1 MSNTARIAI
10 GIILLILSA
19 PDPLAAPDGKAPVEG
34 TIIDSSGRVL
44 VGTDVFLRDLDSGLE
59 IHQVTD
65 NEGRFQFLAERGRY
79 QVTAAMSGFDSTTQD
94 LNLEQSGPAG
104 LRLQLSPAPLDT
116 QVVVVSGSREQEL
129 IENSTTKVDVIPK
142 RMLHDSGYETV
153 RDVLSEEPGIVT
165 RSAASGSVSETQIQ
179 GIDSRQSLILID
191 GLPVVGAK
199 GIKRGILNMD
209 RQSIGR
215 LERIEIVKGASSAVY
230 GSDAIGGVINMITRE
245 PRYPLEASVTTSGG
259 SLNRFDMRADVGFVK
274 DKWSGFFEAE
284 RHKQNPFNLIPS
296 QFGTTGPG
304 FHRYDYLGK
313 LGYEFSDRFKL
324 RATAHAFVNQDKGAY
339 YSESGPT
346 DSITDDT
353 AQHYALSADI
363 GLTPLTRWNLRGFY
377 GKYDESSVLDIL
389 PQPGP
394 INSVANLNQ
403 RLYRLDSSISHVLGA
418 HQLLQGG
425 VEWTQD
431 EYRGFN
437 RVLGDNDGQGI
448 DMVDL
453 WINDRV
459 SLHERFILTLGS
471 RFNRHNLYG
480 SHFVPRA
487 SGLFRVAG
495 NFRLRGTVGRGFRA
509 PDLGQLYFR
518 FQNPTHHYQ
527 IIGNT
532 HLQPERSTTY
542 QAGFDYGADTFRFST
557 NFFRNDIQELIQ
569 AEYIGFPTNPAEMQ
583 GLLHNYG
590 IATEFS
596 PALFR
601 AFYLY
606 RNLDNIY
613 TSGVESKLELKL
625 TRNLLISAGYTYLD
639 ARDKATDAF
648 LSGRHRHHGNF
659 RIFYSSSRL
668 GGWRTNLRGTYF
680 SKWPVSG
687 RGGLLIGDAHQIW
700 DWYVAKPI
708 ARGVEMYF
716 VVDNLLDSKDPGLDA
731 NSPSF
736 LRADPGRLIR
746 VGLRW
751 SFNRE

>member
-1 MSNTARIAI
+1 MSTTARIAI
-10 GIILLILSA
+10 GIIFLIFSSLG
-19 PDPLAAPDGKAPVEG
+19 PLAAQDGRVPVEG
-34 TIIDSSGRVL
+34 TVFDSSGRVL
-44 VGTDVFLRDLDSGLE
+44 VGADVFLRDLDSGLE
-59 IHQVTD
+59 IHQVTG

-79 QVTAAMSGFDSTTQD
+79 QVTAAMSGFDSATRD
-94 LNLEQSGPAG
+94 LDLEESGPAD
-104 LRLQLSPAPLDT
+104 LRLQLAPAALDT

-153 RDVLSEEPGIVT
+153 RDVLAEEPGIVT
-165 RSAASGSVSETQIQ
+165 RCGSSGGRSETQIQ

-209 RQSIGR
+209 RQSVGR

-296 QFGTTGPG
+296 RFGTTGPG

-324 RATAHAFVNQDKGAY
+324 RATAHAFVNQDKGGY
-339 YSESGPT
+339 TSESGPT
-346 DSITDDT
+346 ESITEDT
-353 AQHYALSADI
+353 AQHYALSADV
-363 GLTPLTRWNLRGFY
+363 GLTPLTSWNLRGFY

-389 PQPGP
+389 PQPGSV
-394 INSVANLNQ
+394 NSVANLNQ

-418 HQLLQGG
+418 RQLLQGG
-425 VEWTQD
+425 VEWIQD

-459 SLHERFILTLGS
+459 SVHERLVLTLGS

-487 SGLFRVAG
+487 SGLFRVTQ
-495 NFRLRGTVGRGFRA
+495 NLRLRGTLGRGFRA

-518 FQNPTHHYQ
+518 FQNPAHYYQ
-527 IIGNT
+527 VIGNT

-542 QAGFDYGADTFRFST
+542 QAGFDYGAALFRFAA

-569 AEYIGFPTNPAEMQ
+569 AEYIGFPTNPGEMQ
-583 GLLHNYG
+583 GLLRTYG
-590 IATEFS
+590 IGTGC
-596 PALFR
+596 R
-601 AFYLY
+601 A
-606 RNLDNIY
+606 DN
-613 TSGVESKLELKL
+613 
-625 TRNLLISAGYTYLD
+625 
-639 ARDKATDAF
+639 
-648 LSGRHRHHGNF
+648 
-659 RIFYSSSRL
+659 
-668 GGWRTNLRGTYF
+668 
-680 SKWPVSG
+680 
-687 RGGLLIGDAHQIW
+687 
-700 DWYVAKPI
+700 
-708 ARGVEMYF
+708 
-716 VVDNLLDSKDPGLDA
+716 
-731 NSPSF
+731 F
-736 LRADPGRLIR
+736 LR
-746 VGLRW
+746 
-751 SFNRE
+751 

>member
-94 LNLEQSGPAG
+94 LNLEQSGPAD
-104 LRLQLSPAPLDT
+104 LRLQLSPAALDT

-142 RMLHDSGYETV
+142 RLLHDSGYESV

-165 RSAASGSVSETQIQ
+165 RSGASGSVSETQIQ